1 MTIKVSAICATEAS
15 RVALD
20 SPDVVGGG
28 VALLAHAGSAQT
40 LAGVLLRDQPD
51 VALLELPTAEEAGM
65 ERIEAALMSAPGV
78 HMVLVSPDRS
88 TEFLM
93 RAMRAGVREVLPAP
107 ISIMAVK
114 QAVEHARGHLSI
126 GTRHRDHLGQVLAM
140 IPAKGG
146 AGATF
151 LATNLAYALS
161 RQGKRVAVLDL
172 NLHFGDAS
180 MFLGDNG
187 GACSVVDLARQTQRL
202 DSALL
207 ESSMIKVSPQLHVL
221 AAPESPEDIG
231 EVSMAGL
238 EKIIELAR
246 GQYDFVVL
254 DVGNALD
261 PVAVKALD
269 LADHIG
275 VTLQLT
281 LPFVR
286 AAKRMVG
293 AFRALGYPRDKLS
306 VIVNRYEKGGDIT
319 LDDVEKATLQKVGRT
334 IPNSHSAVNS
344 SVNQGI
350 PLVDMAPRDP
360 VAHALLD
367 WARELAPAATGERHG
382 GGWLGGLMA
391 FSGREPH
398 RSNTQTGG
406 LAP

>member
-1 MTIKVSAICATEAS
+1 MTIKVSAICATETSHA
-15 RVALD
+15 ALS
-20 SPDVVGGG
+20 SPDAVGIG
-28 VALLAHAGSAQT
+28 VTLTAHAGSAQT

-51 VALLELPTAEEAGM
+51 VVVLEFLAVDEVAM
-65 ERIEAALMSAPGV
+65 ERIEAALMSAPGT

-107 ISIMAVK
+107 MSALTVK

-126 GTRHRDHLGQVLAM
+126 GTRRRDRIGQVLAM

-151 LATNLAYALS
+151 LATNLAHALS

-172 NLHFGDAS
+172 NLYFGDAS

-187 GACSVVDLARQTQRL
+187 AASSVVDLARQTQRL

-207 ESSMIKVSPQLHVL
+207 ESSMIKVSQDLHVL
-221 AAPESPEDIG
+221 AAPDSPEDIN
-231 EVSMAGL
+231 EVSTAGL

-254 DVGNALD
+254 DVGSALD
-261 PVAVKALD
+261 PIAVKALD

-275 VTLQLT
+275 LTLQLT

-293 AFRALGYPRDKLS
+293 AFRALGYPPDKLS

-319 LDDVEKATLQKVGRT
+319 LADVAKATLQKVDRT
-334 IPNSHSAVNS
+334 IPNSHSAVNA

-350 PLVDMAPRDP
+350 PLLDMAPRDP
-360 VAHALLD
+360 VAHALLE
-367 WARELAPAATGERHG
+367 WAQELAPVANPGKHSG
-382 GGWLGGLMA
+382 SWLDGLRA
-391 FSGREPH
+391 LSGRESH
-398 RSNTQTGG
+398 RSNRETGG
-406 LAP
+406 LTL